1 MKYKVLFTSNVLL
14 LQGEI
19 SLYDAS
25 RVSEAAQAPTRPNLS
40 PVHRGQRA
48 RGLKALEPDYLG
60 SWLISAKFPHEGNG
74 IIIAHVKPR
83 AEPGMWHGLH
93 PRR

>member
-1 MKYKVLFTSNVLL
+1 MKYKILFTSNVL

-19 SLYDAS
+19 SLYDVS

-40 PVHRGQRA
+40 PIHRGQRA

-60 SWLISAKFPHEGNG
+60 LWLTSAKFPHE
-74 IIIAHVKPR
+74 
-83 AEPGMWHGLH
+83 
-93 PRR
+93 